1 MTETQI
7 VWDTFLVRIWHE
19 TPGRAW
25 RGEITHLPTQAAVHF
40 ATLEQAVAFMQ
51 RFVPELAS
59 SAPAVERKAQEA
71 HGNPP

>member
-25 RGEITHLPTQAAVHF
+25 RGEITHLPTQAAAHF
-40 ATLEQAVAFMQ
+40 ATLEQAVTFIQ
-51 RFVPELAS
+51 RFVPKLDS
-59 SAPAVERKAQEA
+59 SAPAIEQKVQEA
-71 HGNPP
+71 NRNPS